1 MIGAPVHGRSLS
13 FVLGLWGVLVAT
25 AGCIP
30 ALQNRLPVDRIPPPQ
45 LVALP
50 PQVLVYT
57 LDINEHRSFEEQSSA
72 AVATE
77 AEGALQELI
86 AAEGAHV
93 APHDALA
100 TCGIACARFYSWG
113 GMATLEIG
121 LQREQ
126 IRNYGFHSVTNWT
139 FRGDLSAVR
148 ESLTADFALFVA
160 LKQTR
165 QTTGRKVVMAL
176 GGSYI
181 IGAQIDAACVADL
194 HDGAMVWCTSFK
206 DDSRDLGDPG
216 QVPTVMQTLLRRL
229 FGRPAAATA
238 ISANV
243 Q

>member
-1 MIGAPVHGRSLS
+1 MISAPVPGRSFS
-13 FVLGLWGVLVAT
+13 FVLGVLGVFVAT

-30 ALQNRLPVDRIPPPQ
+30 ALQNRFPVDGIPPAQ
-45 LVALP
+45 LVAMP

-57 LDINEHRSFEEQSSA
+57 LDFSDHRSFDEQPSS
-72 AVATE
+72 AVATD
-77 AEGALQELI
+77 AEGTLREIIDAQ
-86 AAEGAHV
+86 GAHF
-93 APHDALA
+93 APHDVLV
-100 TCGIACARFYSWG
+100 TCGVACARFYRWG

-148 ESLTADFALFVA
+148 QSLSADFALFVM

-194 HDGAMVWCTSFK
+194 HDGAMIWCTSFK

-216 QVPTVMQTLLRRL
+216 QVPKVMQTLLRSL
-229 FGRPAAATA
+229 FGRPAPATA
-238 ISANV
+238 LNANAG
-243 Q
+243 